1 MTWTIFLAG
10 ATGVIGLRAA
20 RLLYE
25 AGYSVYGTTRSE
37 SKSDALREAGAI
49 PIVVDV
55 FDRDALIA
63 AMMSVRPS
71 IVMHQLTDLS
81 HFHDPAFELQ
91 MITANARIRSEGTNN
106 LIAGALASG
115 AERVITQSIAWAYA
129 AGPEPHAEGDPL
141 DINAAGVRA
150 ISVGGVVALEDQVM
164 NSPPLEGVVL
174 RYGRLYGPGTGKD
187 LPQPVPTVHVDAA
200 AHASLLAI
208 ERARSGIFNIADDNS
223 IVSTVKARGVLGWT
237 PSFRMPEK

>member
-1 MTWTIFLAG
+1 LTTTIFLAG

-20 RLLYE
+20 RLLYK
-25 AGYSVYGTTRSE
+25 AGYAVHGATRFAA
-37 SKSDALREAGAI
+37 KSDTLREAGAI

-55 FDRDALIA
+55 FDREALIA

-71 IVMHQLTDLS
+71 IVMHQVTDLS
-81 HFHDPAFELQ
+81 RLLDPAFVLEA
-91 MITANARIRSEGTNN
+91 ITANARIRSEGTNN

-115 AERVITQSIAWAYA
+115 AERVIAQSIAWAYA
-129 AGPEPHAEGDPL
+129 TGPEPHAEADPL
-141 DINAAGVRA
+141 DINAQGARA
-150 ISVGGVVALEDQVM
+150 ISVAGVVALEDQVM

-174 RYGRLYGPGTGKD
+174 RFGRLYGPGTGVD
-187 LPQPVPTVHVDAA
+187 RAQPNPTVHADAA

-223 IVSTVKARGVLGWT
+223 VVSTEKARSVLGWT
-237 PSFRMPEK
+237 PSFRMQP